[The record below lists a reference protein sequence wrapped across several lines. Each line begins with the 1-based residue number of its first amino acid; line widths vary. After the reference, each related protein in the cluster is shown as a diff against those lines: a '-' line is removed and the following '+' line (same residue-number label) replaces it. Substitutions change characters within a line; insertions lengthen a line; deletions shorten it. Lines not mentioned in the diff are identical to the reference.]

1 MFNLYNNSINQN
13 GFMGLVSKNVTA
25 NSQDHAI
32 NSRKIVSGFAIVSLL
47 VLSVIANGSQY
58 QTSVEAQ
65 KLATI
70 ASYVAAL

>member
-13 GFMGLVSKNVTA
+13 GFMGLVSKNVA
-25 NSQDHAI
+25 INSQDNAV
-32 NSRKIVSGFAIVSLL
+32 NSRKIISGFAIVSLL
-47 VLSVIANGSQY
+47 VLSMIANGSQY

-70 ASYVAAL
+70 ASYATAL